1 MTRPV
6 RADEEAE
13 PTMTT
18 EQRLEK
24 LEREL
29 SRATRCN
36 SWLLAALAVF
46 LGVWV
51 IGESFGPETARAQPA
66 AAAFKEIRAN
76 RIVVE
81 DKKGKVRV
89 DLSVDKDGP
98 ALTLSD
104 DKGNTG
110 VWLNLGKNGPALR
123 LNDDKVNTGV
133 WLNLDKDGPALRL
146 TDDKGN
152 SRVSLNVRKDG
163 TSLALY
169 DEKGQP
175 RAKLGAGSTSSPDGT
190 KTTYPESSLR
200 LFGPK
205 GKMLWSAP
213 R

>member
-110 VWLNLGKNGPALR
+110 VWLNL
-123 LNDDKVNTGV
+123 
-133 WLNLDKDGPALRL
+133 DKDGPALRL

>member
-1 MTRPV
+1 
-6 RADEEAE
+6 
-13 PTMTT
+13 MTT
-18 EQRLEK
+18 EQRREK

-110 VWLNLGKNGPALR
+110 VWLNL
-123 LNDDKVNTGV
+123 
-133 WLNLDKDGPALRL
+133 DKDGPALRL